1 VTDLYTV
8 RIPDWSDGR
17 HLDLTNIEADGPE
30 GATAKAVEWVNRRA
44 GYHYCDR
51 LPATPLQPHNGRDAL
66 ADAYQEALDLV
77 VYLRQEIAEREDLR
91 AERDKLRAF
100 KDWVHAF
107 LDAQGI
113 PADPDPEET
122 AWTGCRIG
130 CRMRYLTAER
140 DRLRAQI
147 KGHCDRIAAQSELLS
162 RRAEAP

>member
-1 VTDLYTV
+1 MNDNV
-8 RIPDWSDGR
+8 SS
-17 HLDLTNIEADGPE
+17 
-30 GATAKAVEWVNRRA
+30 
-44 GYHYCDR
+44 R
-51 LPATPLQPHNGRDAL
+51 LPASPLTSLEQAERV
-66 ADAYQEALDLV
+66 ALDLV

-113 PADPDPEET
+113 PADPDPEER
-122 AWTGCRIG
+122 ARTGCRIG
-130 CRMRYLTAER
+130 CRMRHLTAER

>member
-1 VTDLYTV
+1 MSEDIKDQPPPIPNDRPAVWDLVIADMRARDQT
-8 RIPDWSDGR
+8 GR
-17 HLDLTNIEADGPE
+17 HRYG
-30 GATAKAVEWVNRRA
+30 
-44 GYHYCDR
+44 
-51 LPATPLQPHNGRDAL
+51 TPLQPHNGRDAL